1 VRSAEAGKD
10 EALATYQQAIY
21 NAFRETNDALTG
33 SVKKRIE
40 SAAQARRIVALR
52 EAARLSRVR
61 FNGGYASYIE
71 PLYAENELFT
81 AELTTVRTF
90 ADQYTQIVNV
100 YKAMGGGWVDLADAG
115 TAAGQKTPLADRAST
130 QPLF

>member
-1 VRSAEAGKD
+1 VQSAQAGKD
-10 EALATYQQAIY
+10 EALATYQQTVF

-33 SVKKRIE
+33 SVKKRVE
-40 SAAQARRIVALR
+40 SAAQAQRVIALR

-81 AELTTVRTF
+81 AELATVRTF

-100 YKAMGGGWVDLADAG
+100 YKAMGGGWIDLADRG
-115 TAAGQKTPLADRAST
+115 TAAGAATPLSDRVQQ

>member
-1 VRSAEAGKD
+1 
-10 EALATYQQAIY
+10 
-21 NAFRETNDALTG
+21 
-33 SVKKRIE
+33 
-40 SAAQARRIVALR
+40 
-52 EAARLSRVR
+52 VR

-71 PLYAENELFT
+71 TLYAENELFT
-81 AELTTVRTF
+81 AELATVRTF

-100 YKAMGGGWVDLADAG
+100 YKSMGGGWIDLADAG